1 MEKMVTML
9 HVQAAHGQAEAT
21 QRGVIELLRKHVI
34 AEGFVEAA
42 PEATTADRI
51 IRIAAPL
58 ASGWIPLDGSLTR
71 SFDVTELQTC
81 GQAISLTL
89 MTNVIITRVF
99 EHESLELWLYCDGK
113 LIDHYAS
120 DPSSVSL
127 PLPQRRWKE
136 VKGNLEAW
144 ADVLPPTADR
154 SALKKLFRTRP
165 ISSGDAFA
173 IVAVQLGLNPDHW
186 CGLSD
191 DEPII
196 RLKFR
201 STSVPHPQTSL
212 HGEPRLRSGSHEI
225 SITSIVDQP
234 FDLTWMVHPMGG
246 PSSGIVIDLQGT
258 ALEQGLLECQSLSI
272 YIAHEQQP
280 FKTII
285 AIDSEPSTSIHV
297 DFPDHLQ
304 PVERVGAMMP
314 LETWNLKELI
324 QAQYQDV
331 IVIKL
336 MGVVRAAGTGNLE
349 LQAYPKAG
357 SPATGTTLNLPCTL
371 HPIPCLSPRI
381 EKFVAK
387 TSNDRLTKYIFDLYT
402 PRILQAH
409 LVFDPTPDVNA
420 AFLAAFEQWHGLLE
434 SFYPHGYYSLITAAE
449 RYPFLRRTRLRTQT
463 IPAGKRWNQLQK
475 LLQATTMILLERE
488 TPLSIQ
494 DTTRSTRRLGEGMI
508 GGTLERDSVFLH
520 ESNQVITPQMSFWVD
535 LDTIPQVHH
544 AELVAQLTEI
554 VETLFTSQQGMQA
567 YLAKWDTVPDG
578 LDSTAYELI
587 GDVDGQITMSQS
599 WCSQFLRAVT
609 ERMWLGPA
617 LLAKI
622 ENPEALADHGSIH
635 QLSNGIRIDVESI
648 PQLHALET
656 MLTPLIPTKDDWN
669 RADDAL
675 YDYLRSIKNIEG

>member
-42 PEATTADRI
+42 PEATTADRV
-51 IRIAAPL
+51 IRVAAPL

-71 SFDVTELQTC
+71 SFDVAELQAC
-81 GQAISLTL
+81 GQTISLTL
-89 MTNVIITRVF
+89 MTNVVITRVF
-99 EHESLELWLYCDGK
+99 EYDSLELWLYRDGK

-127 PLPQRRWKE
+127 PLPRRRWKE
-136 VKGNLEAW
+136 VKGNVEAW

-165 ISSGDAFA
+165 IASDDAFA
-173 IVAVQLGLNPDHW
+173 IVAAQLGLNPDHW

-201 STSVPHPQTSL
+201 STQLPHPQTPL
-212 HGEPRLRSGSHEI
+212 HGEPRFLWGSHPAGIE
-225 SITSIVDQP
+225 SIVGQP
-234 FDLTWMVHPMGG
+234 FDFTWMVHPVGG
-246 PSSGIVIDLQGT
+246 PSSGLVINFQGT
-258 ALEQGLLECQSLSI
+258 ALEQGLLQFESLSTHI
-272 YIAHEQQP
+272 NHDQLRFEHNM
-280 FKTII
+280 
-285 AIDSEPSTSIHV
+285 AIESDALGSIHV
-297 DFPDHLQ
+297 DFPDH
-304 PVERVGAMMP
+304 PVPAGQVGAIMP
-314 LETWNLKELI
+314 LEAWNWRETVK
-324 QAQYQDV
+324 ARWQDV
-331 IVIKL
+331 IVMKL
-336 MGVVRAAGTGNLE
+336 TGRVRSAGTGNLKIRT
-349 LQAYPKAG
+349 YPKAG
-357 SPATGTTLNLPCTL
+357 SPATGTTLDLSCTL
-371 HPIPCLSPRI
+371 HPMPLISPRI
-381 EKFVAK
+381 QDLVAK
-387 TSNDRLTKYIFDLYT
+387 TSKDTLTKYIFDLYT

-434 SFYPHGYYSLITAAE
+434 PFYPHGYYSLITAAE
-449 RYPFLRRTRLRTQT
+449 RYPFLRRTRLRSQT
-463 IPAGKRWNQLQK
+463 IPTGKRWTQLQK
-475 LLQATTMILLERE
+475 RLQSTTMILLERE

-494 DTTRSTRRLGEGMI
+494 DTTRSNRRLGEGMI

-520 ESNQVITPQMSFWVD
+520 ESNEVITPQMSLWVD
-535 LDTIPQVHH
+535 LYTIPQEHH

-554 VETLFTSQQGMQA
+554 VETLFTSQQGIQA
-567 YLAKWDTVPDG
+567 YLAKWDTIPDG

-617 LLAKI
+617 LLSRI
-622 ENPEALADHGSIH
+622 ENPEALAEHGIIQ

-656 MLTPLIPTKDDWN
+656 MLTPLIPTKEDWD
-669 RADDAL
+669 RAHDAL